1 MMRTYKFRIEPT
13 KDQRQKIDK
22 TLLYCRRLY
31 NACLEQRIIVYKMH
45 KRNGISLSYYAQKKE
60 LPPLKTACP
69 EYKTVHSQVLQ
80 NVVERLDKAFQ
91 SFFQRIIKGE
101 KKPGFPRFKGSNR
114 YHSFTYPQSGFSL
127 NGNYMKLSKI
137 GNIRIKLHRQVTG
150 KIKTCTV
157 VCKNGKYFVCLS
169 CEEQPQEC
177 LEHTKMVGVDLGI
190 KNLATTSDG
199 HFFHSPKFL
208 RKSERQLKRLQRIVS
223 KRKKGS
229 NRRKKAVT
237 LLSKKHE
244 YIANQRKNNSHQV
257 SRQLVNQYDV
267 IAFENLKIKNMLKNH
282 HLAKSIG
289 DAGWN
294 QLINYT
300 TYKAESAGKRV
311 VLVDP
316 KNTSQ
321 ECSNCHEMVNK
332 PLAVRVHDCPFCGL
346 KCDRDV
352 NASINILHRAIEL
365 LS

>member
-13 KDQRQKIDK
+13 KDQRQKIDE
-22 TLLYCRRLY
+22 TLMYCRRLY
-31 NACLEQRIIVYKMH
+31 NACLEQRITAYKGC
-45 KRNGISLSYYAQKKE
+45 GISLSYYTQKKE
-60 LPPLKTACP
+60 LPQLKTACP

-91 SFFQRIIKGE
+91 SFFQRIVKGE

-127 NGNYMKLSKI
+127 NGKYMKLSKI
-137 GNIRIKLHRQVTG
+137 GNIRIKLHRQITG

-157 VCKNGKYFVCLS
+157 VSKNGKYFVCLS
-169 CEEQPQEC
+169 CDGESWEC
-177 LEHTKMVGVDLGI
+177 LDSKNMVGVDLGI
-190 KNLATTSDG
+190 KNLATTSAG
-199 HFFHSPKFL
+199 HFFPPPQFL
-208 RKSERQLKRLQRIVS
+208 RKSERELKRLQRIVS

-229 NRRKKAVT
+229 KRRKKAVG
-237 LLSKKHE
+237 LLAKKHE
-244 YIANQRKNNSHQV
+244 YIANQRKNNAHQV
-257 SRQLVNQYDV
+257 SRQLVNQYAV
-267 IAFENLKIKNMLKNH
+267 IAFEDLKIKNMLKNH
-282 HLAKSIG
+282 HLAKSIA
-289 DAGWN
+289 DAGWY

-332 PLAVRVHDCPFCGL
+332 ALGERVHDCPFCGFE
-346 KCDRDV
+346 CDRDV

-365 LS
+365 LL